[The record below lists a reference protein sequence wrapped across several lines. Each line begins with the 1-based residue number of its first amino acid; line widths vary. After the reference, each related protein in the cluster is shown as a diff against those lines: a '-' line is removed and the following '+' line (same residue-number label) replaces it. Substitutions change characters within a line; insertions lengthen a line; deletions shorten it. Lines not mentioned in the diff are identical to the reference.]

1 MRAESDRGRVD
12 VDADATRRA
21 LEAMLHDP
29 ERDELVIRDNV
40 GRDGADAVERIAR
53 ALGLYFRP
61 YGRGT
66 NTSSSRAKSRSRY
79 RADLDGRRRAE
90 RDVAPVSADA
100 ADAVERWLA
109 RVEADANDASAN
121 DADANDASANDADA
135 TTPTRRR
142 RGATPPAGVVR
153 SNHIPRRRVLP
164 ANRVLGGS
172 SVGKKRLESGKRRDA
187 FSALAR
193 CAATDALGAARTR
206 ASRPFPP
213 FASTRLARGSPRTP
227 RGRVLTRAR
236 RDAGPRRL
244 GETGCGKT
252 TQLPR
257 FVLDRALAAG
267 GASTTNVVCRS
278 PQGSAVSVAAR
289 VAHERGGAG

>member
-21 LEAMLHDP
+21 LEGDASDP

-61 YGRGT
+61 CSRGT
-66 NTSSSRAKSRSRY
+66 NTVLVASKVPLPNY

-121 DADANDASANDADA
+121 DADANDADANDADA
-135 TTPTRRR
+135 NDASASRRPFEPHPSAA
-142 RGATPPAGVVR
+142 GPP
-153 SNHIPRRRVLP
+153 PRT
-164 ANRVLGGS
+164 ASLGGS

-193 CAATDALGAARTR
+193 CAATDALERERERRRVSTPSALRLDAARARLPAHAAKDAFLR
-206 ASRPFPP
+206 ALDG
-213 FASTRLARGSPRTP
+213 TQ
-227 RGRVLTRAR
+227 VLVVS
-236 RDAGPRRL
+236 

-267 GASTTNVVCRS
+267 DASTTNVVCTQPRRV
-278 PQGSAVSVAAR
+278 SAVSVAAR
-289 VAHERGGAG
+289 VAHETRRGAG